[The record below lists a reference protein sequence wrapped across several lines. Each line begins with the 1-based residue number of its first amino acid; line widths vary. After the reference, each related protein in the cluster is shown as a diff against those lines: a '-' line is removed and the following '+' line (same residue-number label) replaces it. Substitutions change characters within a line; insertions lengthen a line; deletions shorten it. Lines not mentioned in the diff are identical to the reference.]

1 MRVDQISRMIKAFPA
16 MPGAALKLLALA
28 DAAGTTVQQIEQV
41 LRQDPG
47 LTANLLKLANSA
59 YIGIPSKVGSVRQAV
74 MLLGLK
80 KMVQMVVTACAS
92 AIMDRGVPGY
102 DLPAGE
108 LWRHSLAVSVAAK
121 GLAGELKIQA
131 ADEIFT
137 AGLLHDVGKLILGQF
152 VQEDLAQIEAA
163 LAQGMSFE
171 AAETA
176 VLGIDH
182 AEIGAQVL
190 AQWSLPEKIVRA
202 VRWHH
207 APERCSGNDIMLD
220 VVHVAN
226 LLCLMIGIGVGREGL
241 RHEPSPVVTRRLGLE
256 PPHLEKVASQ
266 TLQWVSELSQALAA
280 A

>member
-1 MRVDQISRMIKAFPA
+1 MRIDQIGAIIHAFPS
-16 MPGAALKLLALA
+16 MPGAALKLLNLA
-28 DAAGTTVQQIEQV
+28 DAPGATVQQIEDA

-59 YIGIPSKVGSVRQAV
+59 YFGIPSKIGSVRQAV

-80 KMVQMVVTACAS
+80 RGVQMVVAACAS
-92 AIMDRGVPGY
+92 AVIDRGVPGY

-121 GLAGELKIQA
+121 GLAAELKLPA

-152 VQEDLAQIEAA
+152 VQEDYAEIQRA
-163 LAQGMSFE
+163 LAQGLTFE
-171 AAETA
+171 AAEAA

-182 AEIGAQVL
+182 AEIGARVL
-190 AQWSLPEKIVRA
+190 AQWSLPENIVHA

-207 APERCSGNDIMLD
+207 APEKFGSMDIMLD

-226 LLCLMIGIGVGREGL
+226 MLCLMIGIGVGREGL
-241 RHEPSPVVTRRLGLE
+241 LHEPSPVVTRRLGLE

-266 TLQWVSELSQALAA
+266 TLQWVSELSQAMAVA
-280 A
+280 

>member
-28 DAAGTTVQQIEQV
+28 DAAGTTVQQIEEV

-80 KMVQMVVTACAS
+80 KMVQMVVAASAS

-108 LWRHSLAVSVAAK
+108 LWRHSRAVSGAAK

-152 VQEDLAQIEAA
+152 VQEDLVQIEAA

-171 AAETA
+171 AAEAA

-182 AEIGAQVL
+182 ATIGAQVL

-207 APERCSGNDIMLD
+207 APERCSCDDIMLD

>member
-28 DAAGTTVQQIEQV
+28 DAAGTTVQQIEEV

-182 AEIGAQVL
+182 AAIGAQVL